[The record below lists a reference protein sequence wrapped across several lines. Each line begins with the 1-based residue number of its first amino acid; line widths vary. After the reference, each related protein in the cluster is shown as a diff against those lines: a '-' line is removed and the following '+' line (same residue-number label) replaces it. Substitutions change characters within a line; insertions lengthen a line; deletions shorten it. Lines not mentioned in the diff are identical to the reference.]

1 MKPILDP
8 KRDLVLEM
16 STILCKPQELC
27 LGGRVMQLQHVPIWI
42 KPIRSSQFPICEV

>member
-16 STILCKPQELC
+16 STLLCKPLSHHHEAAGKSLKSNVSF
-27 LGGRVMQLQHVPIWI
+27 RVRLLYQ
-42 KPIRSSQFPICEV
+42 

>member
-16 STILCKPQELC
+16 STLLCKPLTMISKAVTQK
-27 LGGRVMQLQHVPIWI
+27 GHFDSNSAANDG
-42 KPIRSSQFPICEV
+42 

>member
-16 STILCKPQELC
+16 STLLCKPLFK
-27 LGGRVMQLQHVPIWI
+27 RVGVEAASHPVLADVQAG
-42 KPIRSSQFPICEV
+42 